1 MAFGADRVLA
11 RALGAGTA
19 PHADPAHCRRQRLEG
34 DGCRAC
40 VVACPVQAWWI
51 DRGGGLRL
59 QDIDCLSCGAC
70 ASACPSQAIGVPA
83 PDLRGATRAA
93 RERGA
98 AVIACRIGPG
108 TSESA
113 DAVVPCLAGLAPE
126 RLATLFLSHP
136 GASWTLD
143 ASRCAGCRLGAL
155 RPTIAAHVAQAAAY
169 AARLGVI
176 VAVDVRDDPP
186 PATRG
191 WTRRELLRRARD
203 GAADAAVRA
212 IADEVPPRPAHDAPP
227 YRAALLGA
235 ARSHEET
242 SPGPDGRASDDSV
255 LGAFF
260 VGWDVAPACDG
271 CAGAGRPRCVAAC
284 PWGAWRL
291 SRGGALSHDAARC
304 VGCGACADT
313 CPAAALSPRAVSATA
328 REGRVVRRRL
338 EMHRCRGCAGPLPV
352 GGDGLCANCRKRAS
366 LQPRPSGARPDAD

>member
-1 MAFGADRVLA
+1 MAFDAARVLD

-19 PHADPAHCRRQRLEG
+19 PQADPARCRRLRRGG
-34 DGCRAC
+34 DACRAC
-40 VVACPVQAWWI
+40 VVVCPVQAWWI
-51 DRGGGLRL
+51 DPVGGLRL

-108 TSESA
+108 TSGSA

-126 RLATLFLSHP
+126 RLATLFLSYP

-143 ASRCAGCRLGAL
+143 ASRCEGCRLGAL

-169 AARLGVI
+169 AARLGAI
-176 VAVDVRDDPP
+176 VAADVREVPS
-186 PATRG
+186 PAVHG

-212 IADEVPPRPAHDAPP
+212 IADEVAPRLTHDVPPH
-227 YRAALLGA
+227 RAALLGA
-235 ARSHEET
+235 ARSHEER
-242 SPGPDGRASDDSV
+242 SPGPDGRASDDTV

-260 VGWDVAPACDG
+260 VGWDVAPSCDG
-271 CAGAGRPRCVAAC
+271 CAGVGRPRCVSAC

-291 SRGGALSHDAARC
+291 SRDGALSHDVTRC
-304 VGCGACADT
+304 VACGSCADA
-313 CPAAALSPRAVSATA
+313 CPAAALSPRPVSPTA
-328 REGRVVRRRL
+328 REGRRVRRRL
-338 EMHRCRGCAGPLPV
+338 EMLRCRGCGRPRPA

-366 LQPRPSGARPDAD
+366 LRPRPTGARQDAA